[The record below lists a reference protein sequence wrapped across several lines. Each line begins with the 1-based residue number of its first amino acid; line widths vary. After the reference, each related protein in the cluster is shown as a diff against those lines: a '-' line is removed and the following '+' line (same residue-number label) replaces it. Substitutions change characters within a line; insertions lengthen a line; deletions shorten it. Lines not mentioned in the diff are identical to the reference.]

1 MKGRKTQKNVFY
13 SLFSP
18 CRKHIVEAEVKF
30 KLTRGTCQDE
40 PLKVSH
46 NAKTTV
52 LSLSLFFFFSLFAF
66 KKENEEREE
75 EEEERESSVFLEGRA
90 ALEER
95 ERERER
101 ERDGRLRD

>member
-75 EEEERESSVFLEGRA
+75 EEEEEERERVVSFSRDA
-90 ALEER
+90 RRSRR

-101 ERDGRLRD
+101 ETGG

>member
-52 LSLSLFFFFSLFAF
+52 LYSLSLFFFFSLFAF

-75 EEEERESSVFLEGRA
+75 EEEERERVVSFSRDA
-90 ALEER
+90 RRSRR

-101 ERDGRLRD
+101 ETGG

>member
-75 EEEERESSVFLEGRA
+75 EEEERERVVSFSRDA
-90 ALEER
+90 RRSRRER

-101 ERDGRLRD
+101 ETGG